1 MRGKAQRTD
10 EAGGLEEDEGEAQH
24 NDDDDGTDHGGLKRA
39 MSDQSRAF
47 VVVALA
53 PRLILA
59 MTTGGRHSAC
69 PVLPCLVLSCP
80 APHPDAAQQKEKKQM
95 QGPT

>member
-1 MRGKAQRTD
+1 MGTARAEDAGD

-24 NDDDDGTDHGGLKRA
+24 SGDDDGTGHGGLKRA

-53 PRLILA
+53 PR
-59 MTTGGRHSAC
+59 
-69 PVLPCLVLSCP
+69 
-80 APHPDAAQQKEKKQM
+80 
-95 QGPT
+95 